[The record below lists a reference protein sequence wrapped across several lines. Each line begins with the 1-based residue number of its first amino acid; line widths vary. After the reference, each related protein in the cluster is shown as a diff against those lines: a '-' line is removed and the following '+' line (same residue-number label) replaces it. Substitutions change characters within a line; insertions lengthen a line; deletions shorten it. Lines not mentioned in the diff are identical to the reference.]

1 MAVGLEAS
9 LLRFPKAV
17 VIRALTFFRSFRV
30 AAAGGV
36 AAAAAAAAAAVDDSG
51 AVSPTANPSIR
62 SNNPTDRT
70 TRSNNKHPTA

>member
-36 AAAAAAAAAAVDDSG
+36 AAAAAAAAAVDDSG
-51 AVSPTANPSIR
+51 AASPTANPSIR